1 MKTVILFIMALLFS
15 AGFAAADFQSIVD
28 QADKY
33 DDQEKHEDVKEFLIS
48 SIKSTTG
55 NAQKAEL
62 YWRLARAYLN
72 IGDDAEDDGAD
83 EKALLEIFQA
93 GEEAASK
100 AIDLDPN
107 NHLAYYWK
115 SGNIGRWGQTKG
127 ILNSLFKAKPMRK
140 LLTRAIEINP
150 EHADSYYVLGQLYEQ
165 VPGFPLSFG
174 NVDAS
179 VSLGRKA
186 VVLHNQQVASGEEDE
201 LRYDFFTELA
211 KHLYER
217 DWKSTKRSK
226 EQAKKS
232 SKYGSEKDIL
242 EKNFYYEGTIDLKK
256 VSDREE
262 AVPLLRWVI
271 KELEAISKPKQ
282 QHVQD
287 LKEAKDLYREWGY

>member
-1 MKTVILFIMALLFS
+1 MKTVILLSMALLLS
-15 AGFAAADFQSIVD
+15 TGFAAADFQSVVD

-33 DDQEKHEDVKEFLIS
+33 HDLEKHEEVKEFLIS

-55 NAQKAEL
+55 NSQKAEL

-72 IGDDAEDDGAD
+72 LGDDAEDNGAD

-93 GEEAASK
+93 GEDAASK

-140 LLTRAIEINP
+140 LLTSAIEINP

-174 NVDAS
+174 DVDAS

-186 VVLHNQQVASGEEDE
+186 VVLHRQQVASGEEDE

-217 DWKSTKRSK
+217 DWKSAKRSK

-232 SKYGSEKDIL
+232 SKYRSQKDIL
-242 EKNFYYEGTIDLKK
+242 EKNFYYESTIDLKK

-262 AVPLLRWVI
+262 AVEYLRWVI

-282 QHVQD
+282 QHDQD

>member
-1 MKTVILFIMALLFS
+1 MKTVILLSIALLFS
-15 AGFAAADFQSIVD
+15 AGFAAADFQSVAD

-33 DDQEKHEDVKEFLIS
+33 HDLEKHEVAKDFLIS
-48 SIKSTTG
+48 SIEETVG

-72 IGDDAEDDGAD
+72 LGDDAEDNGAG

-127 ILNSLFKAKPMRK
+127 ILNSLFKAKPMRN

-150 EHADSYYVLGQLYEQ
+150 EHADAYYVLGQLFEQ

-174 NVDAS
+174 DVDAS

-186 VVLHNQQVASGEEDE
+186 VVLHEQQVASGEEDE
-201 LRYDFFTELA
+201 VRYDFFTELA

-217 DWKSTKRSK
+217 DWKSTKRDKQQSK
-226 EQAKKS
+226 KG
-232 SKYGSEKDIL
+232 SKYRSEEDVL

-262 AVPLLRWVI
+262 ATALLRWTI
-271 KELEAISKPKQ
+271 KELEAISKPKK
-282 QHVQD
+282 QHIQD

>member
-1 MKTVILFIMALLFS
+1 MKTVILLSVALLFS

-33 DDQEKHEDVKEFLIS
+33 HDQEKHEVAKDFLIS

-55 NAQKAEL
+55 NSRKAEL

-72 IGDDAEDDGAD
+72 LGDDAEDNGAD
-83 EKALLEIFQA
+83 EKALLEIFLA
-93 GEEAASK
+93 GEDAASK
-100 AIDLDPN
+100 AIDLDPD

-165 VPGFPLSFG
+165 VPGFPVSFG
-174 NVDAS
+174 KVDAS

-186 VVLHNQQVASGEEDE
+186 VVLHRQQVASGEEDE
-201 LRYDFFTELA
+201 FRYDFFTELA

-217 DWKSTKRSK
+217 DWKSAKRSK
-226 EQAKKS
+226 RQAKKS
-232 SKYGSEKDIL
+232 SKYRSEKNIL

-262 AVPLLRWVI
+262 AALLLRWVI

-282 QHVQD
+282 QHDQD

>member
-1 MKTVILFIMALLFS
+1 MKTVILLSIALLFS
-15 AGFAAADFQSIVD
+15 AGFAAADFQSVAD

-33 DDQEKHEDVKEFLIS
+33 HDLEKHEVAKDFLIS
-48 SIKSTTG
+48 SIEETVG

-72 IGDDAEDDGAD
+72 LGDDAEDNGAG

-127 ILNSLFKAKPMRK
+127 ILNSLFKAKPMRN

-150 EHADSYYVLGQLYEQ
+150 EHADAYYVLGQLFEQ

-174 NVDAS
+174 DVDAS

-186 VVLHNQQVASGEEDE
+186 VVLHEQQVASGEEDE
-201 LRYDFFTELA
+201 VRYDFFTELA

-217 DWKSTKRSK
+217 DWKSTKRDK
-226 EQAKKS
+226 QQAKKG
-232 SKYGSEKDIL
+232 SKYRSEEDVL

-262 AVPLLRWVI
+262 ATALLRWTI
-271 KELEAISKPKQ
+271 KELEAISKPKK
-282 QHVQD
+282 QHIQD